1 MSQNPL
7 EMDFGKTLHC
17 LEVLQA
23 VQTDT
28 RTAGWY
34 HGDVRGKVAVGGA
47 TGALLRRGLI
57 HAVVGPPPFQLTPK
71 GEEFLETNR
80 TAWEAFLANTDRQGT
95 VEHFASA
102 LRQMP
107 EESDAVAAAKA
118 AQE

>member
-1 MSQNPL
+1 MIQKPL

-34 HGDVRGKVAVGGA
+34 HGDVRGKVAVGAA
-47 TGALLRRGLI
+47 TWALLRRGLI
-57 HAVVGPPPFQLTPK
+57 HAVVGPPPFRLTPK
-71 GEEFLETNR
+71 GEEFLETNK

-95 VEHFASA
+95 VAHFANT
-102 LRQMP
+102 LQQIP
-107 EESDAVAAAKA
+107 EESETVKA
-118 AQE
+118 AGAVQE